1 MAPKTD
7 KRLTRDLMFDAVP
20 NSSANILLTREIW
33 SFGGMINEIMLV
45 PLLQR
50 EKANKFILDATY
62 IIKEKIYKLLKEK
75 YILLQKKYIYFI
87 IIKKYIFY
95 Y

>member
-45 PLLQR
+45 PLL
-50 EKANKFILDATY
+50 
-62 IIKEKIYKLLKEK
+62 
-75 YILLQKKYIYFI
+75 
-87 IIKKYIFY
+87 
-95 Y
+95 